1 MTCIKNTLCYHD
13 SYLTCTITKIGKIV
27 FYSQV
32 CYFFPFSFIYGQ
44 GEEEKTMELLKFGMG
59 LHSEQFKLTDIS
71 NDLSTAPANK
81 LGFTINTPRKS
92 LELNLKSDL
101 CIITLHLLI
110 SGI

>member
-1 MTCIKNTLCYHD
+1 
-13 SYLTCTITKIGKIV
+13 
-27 FYSQV
+27 
-32 CYFFPFSFIYGQ
+32 
-44 GEEEKTMELLKFGMG
+44 MG
-59 LHSEQFKLTDIS
+59 LHREQFKLTDIS